1 MIALNR
7 FKAGYAGQDEFAAA
21 AETGEEVGRNPVDD
35 DDLVGVDDMFIQ
47 LQRCAQLGRAAVD
60 EGRVHTVMLIGL
72 DAVDDF
78 LTADGDVFFRRLG
91 PVGSLRKDDVD
102 VVVGNPGQVQF
113 IDDVDEELVG
123 MIPRACN
130 IGDDQADF
138 ITGLYLF
145 GQGGAAD
152 GVAHAVHRRFFY
164 VDGGDVLS
172 FHDVGNMFFRQFDG
186 LCRFTNTESKFF

>member
-1 MIALNR
+1 
-7 FKAGYAGQDEFAAA
+7 
-21 AETGEEVGRNPVDD
+21 
-35 DDLVGVDDMFIQ
+35 
-47 LQRCAQLGRAAVD
+47 
-60 EGRVHTVMLIGL
+60 MLIGL

-78 LTADGDVFFRRLG
+78 LSADGDVFFRRLG

-145 GQGGAAD
+145 GQGALPMGWRMQSI
-152 GVAHAVHRRFFY
+152 VASFTSTAGTCFPSMTSEICSSGSLTVCVVSPILKVNSFNAIAYHHFF
-164 VDGGDVLS
+164 
-172 FHDVGNMFFRQFDG
+172 F
-186 LCRFTNTESKFF
+186 